1 MKLED
6 MASEYR
12 GASLGDARRGKRLE
26 RIALELA
33 RNPGLSFP
41 EAMGSEGQLEGL
53 YRFLNNDEVTFEAV
67 HAPHA
72 EQTRLRCQAHD
83 RVLVLHDTTVLKFNG
98 DREGLGR
105 IHDDGGARG
114 FRLHISLAVTAA
126 RTPLGVLRA
135 ETWARTAPP
144 LSDLNRRHLR
154 KNPQRESLR
163 WGRAARACE
172 QMPGQAA
179 RTIHVMDREGD
190 NYDLLSELS
199 AAQTRFVIR
208 LSHNRAL
215 VGDRDKLRE
224 VAGRAPT
231 LFRREV
237 HVGPR
242 AAGRLKKDH
251 HPARQAREA
260 TLQVS
265 ATTVQLSRSSNFVP
279 GSPPSLKVNVV
290 TVLERDCP
298 KGEQPITWY
307 LVTNEPINTAEHVA
321 AVVDAYR
328 ARWVIEE
335 FFKALKTG
343 CQIERRQMESYE
355 ALRIALALFL
365 PIAVRLLALRDAAR
379 TEPEQPCSA
388 LTPTQ
393 LQLLRTCGRKL
404 LSATPTNRDVYSALA
419 ALGGHIRSNGEPG
432 WIVLGRA
439 YEKLLVLEQG
449 WLAAHAA
456 GDPIDD

>member
-6 MASEYR
+6 IGSEYR
-12 GASLGDARRGKRLE
+12 GAVLGDRRRSERLE
-26 RIALELA
+26 RIAVGLA

-83 RVLVLHDTTVLKFNG
+83 RVLVLHDTTVLTYSG
-98 DREGLGR
+98 EREGLGR
-105 IHDDGGARG
+105 IHDEGAARG
-114 FRLHISLAVTAA
+114 FRLHASLAVTTT
-126 RTPLGVLRA
+126 RTPLGVLAA
-135 ETWARTAPP
+135 ETWARTKPP
-144 LSDLNRRHLR
+144 LRDLNRRHLR
-154 KNPQRESLR
+154 ADPKRESLR
-163 WGRAARACE
+163 WGRAVRACE
-172 QMPGQAA
+172 QRLQGTVRA
-179 RTIHVMDREGD
+179 IHVMDREGD

-215 VGDRDKLRE
+215 VGERAKLRE
-224 VAGRAPT
+224 VAGRAPA

-237 HVGPR
+237 HVSPR
-242 AAGRLKKDH
+242 AVGLFKKDR

-265 ATTVQLSRSSNFVP
+265 ASTMQLSRSNNFAP

-290 TVLERDCP
+290 TVLERNCP
-298 KGEQPITWY
+298 KGEQPVAWY
-307 LVTNEPINTAEHVA
+307 LVTNEPIDTAEQVA

-343 CQIERRQMESYE
+343 CQVEKRQMESYE
-355 ALRIALALFL
+355 ALLIALALFL

-379 TEPEQPCSA
+379 TKPDAACVA
-388 LTPTQ
+388 LTPRQ
-393 LQLLRTCGRKL
+393 LQLLRACGSRT
-404 LSATPTNRDVYSALA
+404 LSATPSNKQVLLALA
-419 ALGGHIRSNGEPG
+419 ALGGHLRSNGPPG

-439 YEKLLVLEQG
+439 FDKLLVLEQG
-449 WLAAHAA
+449 WVAAQSA